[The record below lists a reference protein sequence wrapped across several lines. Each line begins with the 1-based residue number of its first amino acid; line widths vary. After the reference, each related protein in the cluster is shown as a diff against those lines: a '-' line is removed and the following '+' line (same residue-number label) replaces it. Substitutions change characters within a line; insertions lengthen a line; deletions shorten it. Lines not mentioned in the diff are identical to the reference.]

1 MEEMYILEA
10 AGPASTGNS
19 GVAGVLSLQPGTS
32 GQTLT
37 LEPSPG
43 DILQQA
49 LQEVDQEIST
59 GTYDL
64 SKLFSTGVATGDGS
78 AMLAAAGPS
87 APPTADSVV
96 VVSSP
101 ITFSPA
107 IHHQQLPRQA
117 PQQQLVTVFEG
128 SDGSLKLSP
137 ENARALG
144 IVAAAAAAPPQPAP
158 STIRI
163 PAVPSPQ
170 PKQSTH

>member
-78 AMLAAAGPS
+78 AMLAAAGRS

-101 ITFSPA
+101 RPVA
-107 IHHQQLPRQA
+107 
-117 PQQQLVTVFEG
+117 G
-128 SDGSLKLSP
+128 SSS
-137 ENARALG
+137 E
-144 IVAAAAAAPPQPAP
+144 
-158 STIRI
+158 S
-163 PAVPSPQ
+163 
-170 PKQSTH
+170 